1 MSSSISN
8 PIWQEF
14 LETWPIERLRTMT
27 LSEYTSAG
35 SKDCFVFWLESRLDK
50 LGSIWGGSAFK
61 FGIYSRNA
69 TTVEEGDTGR
79 AYDANYGWYRKFG
92 ETSAEAFEAV
102 RAQVVRV
109 AEAARAGR
117 LEEIDDVPLGN
128 TYKWKI
134 AFHYQNTDAPA
145 IVCIFQRKP
154 LMVALDIPLT
164 DRQTPLSVLY
174 RQVGAQRPPAE
185 SIVAFSKRLWTSAA
199 LISPYELRLPESA
212 LRKGTLPFSL
222 GSAPF
227 PATMHGGAA
236 ESQAAQA
243 ARFCTDTGLTFE
255 SDVRSM
261 GDGKGMLRRRLG
273 DYYAQI
279 GASTKTVLVISPQPD
294 GSFFIG
300 RKGSSPPTV
309 NALVVPKAAV
319 LPNVNRTPVTPPLRP
334 ESSAPLN
341 QILFGPPGT
350 GKTYHAID
358 KALEILDPAFLR
370 EHARDRAALKARFD
384 ALAAAGQV
392 QFVTFHQSF
401 SYEDFVEGLRAE
413 SDEESGALRYEV
425 ADGVFK
431 RLCESARL
439 RVERKAPAP
448 IDVVGRRIWK
458 LSLGNATTERHVYS
472 ECIEKG
478 YALLGYG
485 AGADFA
491 GCKTR
496 DDIVDVLK
504 RAGQDHESTDFAVTA
519 ANAFVLQVKPGDLV
533 VVSEGNLKFRAI
545 GEVTGHYRRLV
556 RDDGDHYVQ
565 CRDVRWLRVYST
577 ALPFEQLMDV
587 RFSQATIYEL
597 RDGSINRSKL
607 QALLPPGEPIAEGEV
622 PRVLII
628 DEINRGN
635 VSRIFGELI
644 TLIEPSKRAG
654 AAESL
659 EVVLPYSKQKFSVP
673 GNVHLIGTM
682 NTADRSLAGVD
693 IALRRRFQFVE
704 MPPRPD
710 FLGSV
715 TIAGVN
721 LGELLTV
728 MNQRIEALLD
738 REHQLGHAYFMDLA
752 SSESIG
758 ALASVFRHQIL
769 PLLQE
774 YFFEDWQR
782 IAWVLND
789 HRKPMGCRF
798 VVQQSTSRAEMFGGG
813 VDGETE
819 ATLWRLEAT
828 AFGNAASYR
837 GIVAAG
843 DA

>member
-1 MSSSISN
+1 MSSNISDSI
-8 PIWQEF
+8 WKEF
-14 LETWPIERLRTMT
+14 LALWPIERLRTMT
-27 LSEYTSAG
+27 LPEYTSAG
-35 SKDCFVFWLESRLDK
+35 GKDSFVFWLESRLDK

-69 TTVEEGDTGR
+69 TTVEAGDTAR

-92 ETSAEAFEAV
+92 ETSAEAFDGV

-117 LEEIDDVPLGN
+117 LEEIDEVPLGN

-134 AFHYQNTDAPA
+134 AFHYQNADAPT

-154 LMVALDIPLT
+154 LLLALDMSLT
-164 DRQTPLSVLY
+164 DRQTPLSALY
-174 RQVGAQRPPAE
+174 RRVGAQRPHDEA
-185 SIVAFSKRLWTSAA
+185 IVAFSKRLWTTAA
-199 LISPYELRLPESA
+199 LSTPFELRLPEPA
-212 LRKGTLPFSL
+212 VRKGLLPFSL
-222 GSAPF
+222 NAAPF
-227 PATMHGGAA
+227 PTTMHGGATDA
-236 ESQAAQA
+236 EAAQK
-243 ARFCTDTGLTFE
+243 ARFRTDTGLTFE
-255 SDVRSM
+255 SDVRATN
-261 GDGKGMLRRRLG
+261 DGKGILRRRLG

-279 GASTKTVLVISPQPD
+279 GAVPNTVLVISPQPD
-294 GSFFIG
+294 GSFLIG
-300 RKGSSPPTV
+300 RKGSVP
-309 NALVVPKAAV
+309 LVVPPAV
-319 LPNVNRTPVTPPLRP
+319 LPPSVVKPPIGPPPISKAR
-334 ESSAPLN
+334 APLN

-358 KALEILDPAFLR
+358 KALEILDPRFLS
-370 EHARDRAALKARFD
+370 ENASDRPALKARFD
-384 ALAAAGQV
+384 VLAAAGQV

-413 SDEESGALRYEV
+413 SDEETGALRYEV

-431 RLCESARL
+431 QLCESARL
-439 RVERKAPAP
+439 RVEREAPVP
-448 IDVVGRRIWK
+448 IDVAGRRIWK
-458 LSLGNATTERHVYS
+458 LSLGDATTERHVYR

-485 AGADFA
+485 AGVDFS
-491 GCKTR
+491 GCKSR
-496 DDIVDVLK
+496 EDILDVLK
-504 RAGQDHESTDFAVTA
+504 RAGQHHESTDFAVTA
-519 ANAFVLQVKPGDLV
+519 ANAFVLHVKPGDLV

-577 ALPFEQLMDV
+577 ALPVEQLMDV

-607 QALLPPGEPIAEGEV
+607 KALLQPSEPIAEGDV
-622 PRVLII
+622 PRVLIV

-659 EVVLPYSKQKFSVP
+659 AVVLPYSKEKFSVP

-710 FLGSV
+710 LLADV

-721 LGELLTV
+721 LGDMLTV

-738 REHQLGHAYFMDLA
+738 REHQLGHAYFVNLA
-752 SSESIG
+752 SSDSVD
-758 ALASVFRHQIL
+758 ALATVFRHEIV

-789 HRKPMGCRF
+789 HRKPVGCRF
-798 VVQQSTSRAEMFGGG
+798 VVQQSVSGAVMFGDG
-813 VDGETE
+813 VDVEVE
-819 ATLWRLEAT
+819 SKLWRLETT
-828 AFGNAASYR
+828 AFGNAGSYR
-837 GIVAAG
+837 GIVAVDVA
-843 DA
+843 

>member
-1 MSSSISN
+1 MSSSISD
-8 PIWQEF
+8 PVWQQF

-27 LSEYTSAG
+27 LPEYTSAG
-35 SKDCFVFWLESRLDK
+35 GKDSFVFWLESRLDK

-69 TTVEEGDTGR
+69 TTVEKGDAGR
-79 AYDANYGWYRKFG
+79 AYDAKYGWYRKFG
-92 ETSAEAFEAV
+92 ETSAEAFDAV
-102 RAQVVRV
+102 RAHVVRV

-134 AFHYQNTDAPA
+134 AFHYQDTVFPTIA
-145 IVCIFQRKP
+145 CMFQRK
-154 LMVALDIPLT
+154 ALLATLDLPPT
-164 DRQTPLSVLY
+164 DRQTPLSALY
-174 RQVGAQRPPAE
+174 RRVGAQRPPEE
-185 SIVAFSKRLWTSAA
+185 SIVAYSNRLWTAAA
-199 LISPYELRLPESA
+199 LRTPFEVRLPEPA
-212 LRKGTLPFSL
+212 VRKGTLPFGL
-222 GSAPF
+222 GAAPF
-227 PATMHGGAA
+227 PATMHGGATEA
-236 ESQAAQA
+236 EAGQT
-243 ARFCTDTGLTFE
+243 ARFRTDTGLTFE
-255 SDVRSM
+255 SDVRATS
-261 GDGKGMLRRRLG
+261 DGKGILRRRLG

-279 GASTKTVLVISPQPD
+279 GAVPNTVLVISPQPD
-294 GSFFIG
+294 GSFHIG
-300 RKGSSPPTV
+300 RKSSAGVVVRPPVVPPTV
-309 NALVVPKAAV
+309 VPPPV
-319 LPNVNRTPVTPPLRP
+319 VTPPFVPPLMP
-334 ESSAPLN
+334 KASAPLN

-358 KALEILDPAFLR
+358 KALEILDPTFVSA
-370 EHARDRAALKARFD
+370 HASDRPALKARFD
-384 ALAAAGQV
+384 VLAAAGQV

-413 SDEESGALRYEV
+413 SDEETGALRYEV

-439 RVERKAPAP
+439 RVEREAPAP
-448 IDVVGRRIWK
+448 IDVAGRRIWK
-458 LSLGNATTERHVYS
+458 LSLGDATTERHVYR

-485 AGADFA
+485 AGADFS
-491 GCKTR
+491 GCKSR
-496 DDIVDVLK
+496 EDILDVLK

-577 ALPFEQLMDV
+577 VLPVEQLMDV

-607 QALLPPGEPIAEGEV
+607 QALLQPSEPIAEGDV

-644 TLIEPSKRAG
+644 TLIEQSKRAG

-673 GNVHLIGTM
+673 RNVHLIGTM

-710 FLGSV
+710 LLFGK
-715 TIAGVN
+715 TIAGVD
-721 LGELLTV
+721 LSALLTV

-738 REHQLGHAYFMDLA
+738 REHQLGHTYFMDLA
-752 SSESIG
+752 SSDSVD
-758 ALASVFRHQIL
+758 ALAGVFRHQIL

-789 HRKPMGCRF
+789 HRKPVGCRF
-798 VVQQSTSRAEMFGGG
+798 VVQHGTSRAVMFGGG

-819 ATLWRLEAT
+819 SKLWRLDTT
-828 AFGNAASYR
+828 AFGNPASYR
-837 GIVAAG
+837 GIVAVDVA
-843 DA
+843 

>member
-1 MSSSISN
+1 MSSSISD
-8 PIWQEF
+8 PVWQEF

-27 LSEYTSAG
+27 LPEYTSAG
-35 SKDCFVFWLESRLDK
+35 SKDSFVFWLESRLDK
-50 LGSIWGGSAFK
+50 LGSIWGGSSFK
-61 FGIYSRNA
+61 FGIYSRSA
-69 TTVEEGDTGR
+69 KTAKEGDTGR
-79 AYDANYGWYRKFG
+79 AYDENYGWYRKFG
-92 ETSAEAFEAV
+92 ETSAEAFKAV
-102 RAQVVRV
+102 RAQVVSV
-109 AEAARAGR
+109 AEFARAGR
-117 LEEIDDVPLGN
+117 FEEIDEVPLGSS
-128 TYKWKI
+128 YKWKI
-134 AFHYQNTDAPA
+134 AFHYQNTDAPT
-145 IVCIFQRKP
+145 ITCIFQREP
-154 LMVALDIPLT
+154 LLVALDLPLT
-164 DRQTPLSVLY
+164 YRQTPLSVLY
-174 RQVGAQRPPAE
+174 RQVGALRPSTE
-185 SIVAFSKRLWTSAA
+185 SVVVFSQRLWTSAA
-199 LISPYELRLPESA
+199 LSTPFELRLSEWA

-222 GSAPF
+222 GAAPF
-227 PATMHGGAA
+227 PTTMHGGVA
-236 ESQAAQA
+236 ESQAART

-255 SDVRSM
+255 SDVRAM

-279 GASTKTVLVISPQPD
+279 GATTKTVIVISPQQD

-300 RKGSSPPTV
+300 RKGSSPQPV
-309 NALVVPKAAV
+309 
-319 LPNVNRTPVTPPLRP
+319 RTPVVPPLRP

-384 ALAAAGQV
+384 VLAAAGQV

-439 RVERKAPAP
+439 RVEREAPAP
-448 IDVVGRRIWK
+448 VDVAGRRIWK
-458 LSLGNATTERHVYS
+458 LSLGDATTERHVYS

-496 DDIVDVLK
+496 NDIVDVLK
-504 RAGQDHESTDFAVTA
+504 RAVQDHESTDFAVTA

-607 QALLPPGEPIAEGEV
+607 QALLPPGEPIGEGEV

-659 EVVLPYSKQKFSVP
+659 EVVLPYSKHKFSVP

-710 FLGSV
+710 LLSGV
-715 TIAGVN
+715 TIAGV
-721 LGELLTV
+721 LLSELLTV

-738 REHQLGHAYFMDLA
+738 REHQLGHAYFMELA
-752 SSESIG
+752 SSESVD
-758 ALASVFRHQIL
+758 ALASVFRHQIV

-789 HRKPMGCRF
+789 HRKPVGCRF

-819 ATLWRLEAT
+819 SMLWRLDTT

-837 GIVAAG
+837 GIVAVDGA
-843 DA
+843 